1 MLRKLFAAALIASL
15 ALIAAASPTTAQSLA
30 QGSPE
35 ELGFSSERLGRI
47 TTILRED
54 AAKGMLPGAILLIAR
69 NGKIV
74 HFETVGALDPQ
85 TEAPMTKD
93 AIFRIYSMTKPL
105 TSVAAMMLVEDGKL
119 ALTDPVAKHIP
130 EFKDTRVAIEEPN
143 EEGQPLVTLAPARP
157 MQVYD
162 LIRHTS
168 GLTYGVFGDNAVK
181 RAYRE
186 SGLIKGD
193 FDNAEFVSRIAKLP
207 LMFQPGTA
215 WEYSHATDVLGRVIE
230 VASGKSLYQF
240 LKERILDPLGMN
252 DTSFYVT
259 DASKHPRIAE
269 PFTNDRTIGTDAV
282 FFDPR
287 EARKY
292 ESGGG
297 GMVGTAIDYA
307 RFLQMLLDGG
317 RAGDKQLLGP
327 KTVAMMTANH
337 LGPTVNTASAYLPGD
352 GYGFGL
358 GFSVRK
364 ETGLSPLPGTAG
376 DYAWGGAGGTAFWVD
391 PKENMFVVFMMQAPK
406 NRTYYRVLLRDMI
419 YAAMTK

>member
-1 MLRKLFAAALIASL
+1 MLRKMFAAGLVASL
-15 ALIAAASPTTAQSLA
+15 ALLAAPLPAAAQSLT

-35 ELGFSSERLGRI
+35 QLGFSSERLARI
-47 TTILRED
+47 TKTLRED
-54 AAKGMLPGAILLIAR
+54 ITKGMLPGAILLIVR
-69 NGKIV
+69 NGKIA
-74 HFETVGALDPQ
+74 HFEVVGALDPQ

-93 AIFRIYSMTKPL
+93 AIFRIYSMTKPI

-119 ALTDPVAKHIP
+119 ALTDPVAKYIP
-130 EFKDTRVAIEEPN
+130 EFKDTKVAVEEPGA
-143 EEGQPLVTLAPARP
+143 EGKPVVNLVPARP
-157 MQVYD
+157 MRVYD

-186 SGLIKGD
+186 SELIKGD

-215 WEYSHATDVLGRVIE
+215 WEYSHATDVLGRVVE
-230 VASGKSLYQF
+230 VAAGKSLSAF
-240 LKERILDPLGMN
+240 MKERILDPLGMT

-259 DASKHPRIAE
+259 DTSKHARIAE
-269 PFTNDRTIGTDAV
+269 PFKDDRTIGTDAV

-287 EARKY
+287 EPKRY

-297 GMVGTAIDYA
+297 GMVGTVMDYA
-307 RFLQMLLDGG
+307 RFLQMLLDDG

-327 KTVAMMTANH
+327 KTIAMMTSDH
-337 LGPTVNTASAYLPGD
+337 LGPGVNTGAAYLPGD

-364 ETGLSPLPGTAG
+364 ENGLSPLPGTAG

-391 PKENMFVVFMMQAPK
+391 PKENMFVVYMMQAPK
-406 NRTYYRVLLRDMI
+406 NRVHYRVLLRDMI